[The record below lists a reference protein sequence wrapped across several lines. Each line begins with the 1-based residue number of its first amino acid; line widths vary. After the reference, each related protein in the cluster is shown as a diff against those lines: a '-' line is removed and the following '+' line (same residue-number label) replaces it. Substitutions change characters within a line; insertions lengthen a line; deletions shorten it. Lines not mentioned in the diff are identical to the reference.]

1 MLSSYF
7 IRIFTVMNSNW
18 RIIAL
23 NPDKKIGGVWR
34 LKDDKKFYLGDSTSF
49 GYIVEF
55 SVRSGY
61 MWAKCGGSKVYGIPE
76 LRRFEYVLLEALS

>member
-1 MLSSYF
+1 
-7 IRIFTVMNSNW
+7 MNSNW

-34 LKDDKKFYLGDSTSF
+34 LKDDKKFYLGDSTPY

-55 SVRSGY
+55 SVRKDIILV
-61 MWAKCGGSKVYGIPE
+61 KCGGTRIYGIPE
-76 LRRFEYVLLEALS
+76 LRRFEFVFLDALY